1 MASDYSTYR
10 TAQIWNM
17 EQHSQGSWGKR
28 SILDSQN
35 WMKLRAEGTRGKDV
49 QDEVGKAEEKQ
60 NIQGPEN
67 QLQI

>member
-1 MASDYSTYR
+1 MASDYSTYH

-17 EQHSQGSWGKR
+17 KQYSQGSWGKR
-28 SILDSQN
+28 SVLGSQN